1 MELRCPAGQEIPN
14 AAFDSLLVIALSLYQ
29 RWRPLDEDA
38 WRIRRALRSASAGGS
53 NDPQPFA
60 EYFPTTHATSSLT
73 RVDPAARFRR
83 QTVMIRGF
91 FILLAF
97 QLVGEVAARG
107 LALPAPG
114 PVIGLAL
121 LVIALGLYQR
131 WRPLDEEALAAS
143 DVGQAARG
151 LLAALPLLFVPAGVG
166 VVQYMGL
173 LREQGL
179 ALAVALVASTLA
191 TLLATVGVFLLVK
204 RLTGAKGEA

>member
-1 MELRCPAGQEIPN
+1 
-14 AAFDSLLVIALSLYQ
+14 
-29 RWRPLDEDA
+29 
-38 WRIRRALRSASAGGS
+38 
-53 NDPQPFA
+53 
-60 EYFPTTHATSSLT
+60 
-73 RVDPAARFRR
+73 
-83 QTVMIRGF
+83 MIRGF

-121 LVIALGLYQR
+121 LVVALSLYQR
-131 WRPLDEEALAAS
+131 WRPLDEEALAES
-143 DVGQAARG
+143 DLGKAARG

-179 ALAVALVASTLA
+179 ALAVALVVSTVA

-204 RLTGAKGEA
+204 RLARAKGEA

>member
-1 MELRCPAGQEIPN
+1 
-14 AAFDSLLVIALSLYQ
+14 
-29 RWRPLDEDA
+29 
-38 WRIRRALRSASAGGS
+38 
-53 NDPQPFA
+53 
-60 EYFPTTHATSSLT
+60 
-73 RVDPAARFRR
+73 
-83 QTVMIRGF
+83 MIRGF

-121 LVIALGLYQR
+121 LVVALGLYQR
-131 WRPLDEEALAAS
+131 WRPLDEETLAES
-143 DVGQAARG
+143 GLGKAARG

-179 ALAVALVASTLA
+179 ALAVALVVSTVA
-191 TLLATVGVFLLVK
+191 TLLGTVGVFLLVK
-204 RLTGAKGEA
+204 RLTGTRDEA

>member
-1 MELRCPAGQEIPN
+1 M
-14 AAFDSLLVIALSLYQ
+14 V
-29 RWRPLDEDA
+29 
-38 WRIRRALRSASAGGS
+38 
-53 NDPQPFA
+53 
-60 EYFPTTHATSSLT
+60 
-73 RVDPAARFRR
+73 
-83 QTVMIRGF
+83 RGF

-121 LVIALGLYQR
+121 LVIALSLYQR

-143 DVGQAARG
+143 DLGHAARG

-166 VVQYMGL
+166 VVQYLGL

-179 ALAVALVASTLA
+179 ALAVALVVSTVA

-204 RLTGAKGEA
+204 RLTGAKADA

>member
-1 MELRCPAGQEIPN
+1 
-14 AAFDSLLVIALSLYQ
+14 V
-29 RWRPLDEDA
+29 
-38 WRIRRALRSASAGGS
+38 
-53 NDPQPFA
+53 
-60 EYFPTTHATSSLT
+60 
-73 RVDPAARFRR
+73 V
-83 QTVMIRGF
+83 RGF

-121 LVIALGLYQR
+121 LVIALSLYQR
-131 WRPLDEEALAAS
+131 WRPLDEDALAAS
-143 DVGQAARG
+143 DLGHAARG

-179 ALAVALVASTLA
+179 ALAVALVVSTVA

-204 RLTGAKGEA
+204 RLTGTEADA